1 MPKAWKTKA
10 KKPKMPPRTWCIYVM
25 RCADDTLYCGIT
37 NDLERRLK
45 QHNAGT
51 GARYTRVR
59 LPVILEGSWGVKN
72 RSEAL
77 KGEFAFKKLNRMR
90 KEQFLAEL

>member
-1 MPKAWKTKA
+1 MPKARATKL
-10 KKPKMPPRTWCIYVM
+10 KKPKVTPKIWCIYVL

-51 GARYTRVR
+51 GARYTRAR
-59 LPVILEGSWGVKN
+59 LPVAVEGAWSVKN
-72 RSEAL
+72 QSEAL
-77 KGEFAFKKLNRMR
+77 KGEFAFKKLNRKR
-90 KEQFLAEL
+90 KEQFLAKL

>member
-1 MPKAWKTKA
+1 MPKARKTQP
-10 KKPKMPPRTWCIYVM
+10 KKPKVPPRTWCIYVM